1 MDNIKLLQVAVKQ
14 YGYNPEDLVVEKELQ
29 LNTWHGDLHFKIHL
43 KEKSFSARF
52 TSHER
57 YEISVFVKLTDEV
70 LTEQIKYCNYLRESG
85 IPFMKHRSTV
95 YNEPFTLVNDGEKE
109 WRFVLFEW
117 IEGEH
122 ITHCTESVSEKF
134 SKLARKIHDIS
145 VKFESE
151 VFTKE
156 SHVYGSEQFL
166 EMIRRELG
174 SIKFTARTDE
184 LLQNYISLVEYNI
197 EKAKSESLEFIVQS
211 DLNNLNILWDSNGEI
226 IGIVDFESITYTD
239 RVEGLAW
246 LIKWYSRPHGIG
258 SHEMSPALGKAV
270 LRGYEAKEILNQSDF
285 SRLPSL
291 LWLSG
296 CLNWNF
302 TAQTINLIKNNEDIL
317 LKEHLTKY
325 LKRGEKLV
333 SLI

>member
-1 MDNIKLLQVAVKQ
+1 
-14 YGYNPEDLVVEKELQ
+14 
-29 LNTWHGDLHFKIHL
+29 
-43 KEKSFSARF
+43 
-52 TSHER
+52 
-57 YEISVFVKLTDEV
+57 
-70 LTEQIKYCNYLRESG
+70 
-85 IPFMKHRSTV
+85 
-95 YNEPFTLVNDGEKE
+95 
-109 WRFVLFEW
+109 
-117 IEGEH
+117 
-122 ITHCTESVSEKF
+122 
-134 SKLARKIHDIS
+134 
-145 VKFESE
+145 
-151 VFTKE
+151 
-156 SHVYGSEQFL
+156 
-166 EMIRRELG
+166 MIRRELD

-184 LLQNYISLVEYNI
+184 LLQNYIYLVEYHI
-197 EKAKSESLEFIVQS
+197 EIAKSESLEFIVQS
-211 DLNNLNILWDSNGEI
+211 DLNNLNILWDSIGEI

-246 LIKWYSRPHGIG
+246 LIKWYSRPQGIG

-302 TAQTINLIKNNEDIL
+302 TAQTINLIKNNEDLL

>member
-1 MDNIKLLQVAVKQ
+1 MDNFKLLQMAIKH
-14 YGYNPEDLVVEKELQ
+14 YGFNPEDLVFEKELQ
-29 LNTWHGDLHFKIHL
+29 SNTWHGDLHFKIQL

-52 TSHER
+52 ISYKR
-57 YEISVFVKLTDEV
+57 YENNVFVKLTDEV
-70 LTEQIKYCNYLRESG
+70 LTEQIKFCNYLREYG

-95 YNEPFTLVNDGEKE
+95 QAEPFILINDGDKE
-109 WRFVLFEW
+109 WRFLLFEW

-122 ITHCTESVSEKF
+122 IIHCTEPVSEKF
-134 SKLARKIHDIS
+134 GKLARKIHDIS
-145 VKFESE
+145 AKFESE

-156 SHVYGSEQFL
+156 SHVYGSQQFL
-166 EMIRRELG
+166 GMIRKELG
-174 SIKFTARTDE
+174 SIKLMARTDE
-184 LLQNYISLVEYNI
+184 LLQNYISLVEYHI

-226 IGIVDFESITYTD
+226 NGIVDFESITYTD

-246 LIKWYSRPHGIG
+246 LIKWYSRTHGLG

-270 LRGYEAKEILNQSDF
+270 LHGYEAKDILNQNDF
-285 SRLPSL
+285 NRLPSL

-302 TAQTINLIKNNEDIL
+302 IAKTINLMKNMEDL
-317 LKEHLTKY
+317 LLVEHLTKY
-325 LKRGEKLV
+325 LKRGEILL
-333 SLI
+333 SLF